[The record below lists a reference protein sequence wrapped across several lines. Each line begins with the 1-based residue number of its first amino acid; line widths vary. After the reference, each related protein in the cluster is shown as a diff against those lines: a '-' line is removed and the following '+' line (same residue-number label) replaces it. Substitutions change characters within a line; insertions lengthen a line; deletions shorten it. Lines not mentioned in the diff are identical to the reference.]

1 MENGVWMTRGMTRI
15 YNACSSCKVI
25 QDTLVNFKIKSNQ
38 HQNLASSSFSPKPLL
53 CLSVSL
59 GTINRIA
66 PQFKRFSLQGFC
78 EIKGGEIFKL
88 NFTFNLFTYS

>member
-15 YNACSSCKVI
+15 SNVCSSCKVN

-38 HQNLASSSFSPKPLL
+38 HQHLTSSSFSPKPLL

-59 GTINRIA
+59 GTTNRIA
-66 PQFKRFSLQGFC
+66 PQFKRFSLLCFC

-88 NFTFNLFTYS
+88 NFTFNLFIYS

>member
-1 MENGVWMTRGMTRI
+1 MTRGMTRI
-15 YNACSSCKVI
+15 YNACSSCKVN

-38 HQNLASSSFSPKPLL
+38 HQHLTSSFSPKPLL
-53 CLSVSL
+53 CLSFSL
-59 GTINRIA
+59 GITNRIA
-66 PQFKRFSLQGFC
+66 PQFKRFSLLCFC